1 MTEATQP
8 IVGARALFEQGR
20 FKEAL
25 AQLGTPTDVGGQGAL
40 ILRAELL
47 ERIGKHAQSESL
59 LRKLARMKSLTSQE
73 KGATEYILGRIAIEN
88 ARVDDAWRLST
99 CAAKPWSAAHHHA
112 VPAQSAAAS
121 AATPICPASCA

>member
-1 MTEATQP
+1 MFQSVSDTLMTEATQP

-25 AQLGTPTDVGGQGAL
+25 AQLGTPTEAGGQGAL

-59 LRKLARMKSLTSQE
+59 LQRLVRMKSLTSQE

-88 ARVDDAWRLST
+88 ARDR
-99 CAAKPWSAAHHHA
+99 
-112 VPAQSAAAS
+112 
-121 AATPICPASCA
+121 